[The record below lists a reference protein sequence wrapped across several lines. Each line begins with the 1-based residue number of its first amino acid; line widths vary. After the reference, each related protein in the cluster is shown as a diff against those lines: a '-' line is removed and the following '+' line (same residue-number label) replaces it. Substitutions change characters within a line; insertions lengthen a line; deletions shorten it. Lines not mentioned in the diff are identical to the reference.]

1 MTTAAMA
8 APGTAAALTAALE
21 EFREFLVSV
30 QRPRLAD
37 AHWGRTAQERCQAL
51 QVRFADVR
59 QAFANR
65 SQELSGN
72 MEAAVEGLR
81 EWSREFCDRPRKRRL
96 RQVAERLSYRY
107 EALVEAARDWMDEGL
122 LSAGPLINL
131 KPINYSRNIFH
142 ISMGIF
148 SIAAY
153 ELLFSWQV
161 CVWIMVGLALTAL
174 TLETVRRFR
183 PRLNTFL
190 VKRVFGAIS
199 RPREM
204 YRINGATWYTFAILT
219 VLLAFPIRAAELGI
233 IILAL
238 ADPAATLVG
247 KRWGRFRIWRDKSMV
262 GTATFL
268 VVALVIAFLFASV
281 VPGGPALGSRFVFA
295 VVVALTGT
303 IAEVFTERLD
313 DNFTIPVLCAGVAS
327 FWLLAV

>member
-1 MTTAAMA
+1 MTTATMA
-8 APGTAAALTAALE
+8 APGTAAALTIALE

-30 QRPRLAD
+30 QSPRLSD
-37 AHWGRTAQERCQAL
+37 AQWVRSAQERCQEL

-59 QAFANR
+59 QAFASR
-65 SQELSGN
+65 SQELSGT
-72 MEAAVEGLR
+72 MEEVAEGLR
-81 EWSREFCDRPRKRRL
+81 EWSREFRDRPRKQRL
-96 RQVAERLSYRY
+96 RQVVERLSCRY
-107 EALVEAARDWMDEGL
+107 EALIEAGRGWMDEGL
-122 LSAGPLINL
+122 LPAGPTINL

-142 ISMGIF
+142 ISMGAFAIV
-148 SIAAY
+148 AY

-161 CVWIMVGLALTAL
+161 CVWIMLGLTLTAL
-174 TLETVRRFR
+174 TLETVRRSR
-183 PRLNTFL
+183 PRLNAFL

-204 YRINGATWYTFAILT
+204 YRVNGATWYILATLT
-219 VLLAFPIRAAELGI
+219 VILAFPMRAAELGI

-247 KRWGRFRIWRDKSMV
+247 KRWGRFRIWRDKSLV

-268 VVALVIAFLFASV
+268 ATAMVIAFVYASIV
-281 VPGGPALGSRFVFA
+281 QGGSALGSRFVFA
-295 VVVALTGT
+295 IVVALTGT

-327 FWLLAV
+327 FWLVAG